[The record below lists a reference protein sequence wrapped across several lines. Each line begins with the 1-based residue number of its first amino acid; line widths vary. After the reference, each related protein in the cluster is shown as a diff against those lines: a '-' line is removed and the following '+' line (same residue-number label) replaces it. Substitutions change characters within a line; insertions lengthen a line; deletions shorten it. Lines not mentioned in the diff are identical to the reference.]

1 MDQQEI
7 IQLYKEEQKEIIIQ
21 QLIEN
26 ISISYSQLKNIEES
40 NIDIFDRQ
48 ELSLHKVKQLKLIT
62 SIQKKEYKELQTL
75 TKVIEEIPTLKDI
88 IIKEINYLDN
98 IQSLIHNIKIEE
110 QQLWQ
115 YIILDQQS
123 FILKLLYI
131 NQK

>member
-98 IQSLIHNIKIEE
+98 IQSLIHNIKNEE